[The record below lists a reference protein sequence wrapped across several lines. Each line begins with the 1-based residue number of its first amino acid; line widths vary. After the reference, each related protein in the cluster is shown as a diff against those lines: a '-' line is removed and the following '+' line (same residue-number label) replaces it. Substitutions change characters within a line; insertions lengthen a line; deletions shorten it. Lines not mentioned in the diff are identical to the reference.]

1 VAETKQETKP
11 KAAAAPAVPE
21 AAPKAP
27 ESVTISVNGRDLT
40 VPPGYPVIQAALD
53 HKIHIPHFCYHPDL
67 GIDGNCRM
75 CLGELEGAP
84 KLVATCTLRAAAG
97 MKVRTDTPRV
107 REAVRGVLE
116 FILIN
121 HPIDCPICD
130 QAGECGLQDFY
141 ATYGLY
147 GSRVRLEDK
156 VRKRKVIDL
165 GPMIVL
171 DTERCV
177 LCSRCIRFS
186 DKVDGTHEIRF
197 KQRGDHTEI
206 TTFEDQP
213 LVSGYA
219 GNLADICPVGALTSK
234 DFRFKMRVW
243 FLKSAPSVCDVCS
256 NGCSMRIDHQGNR
269 IHRQVPR
276 RNSAVN
282 ASWMCDEGRLSYKRV
297 GAPTRLQVPVLGD
310 RGGKRTPIPWEKA
323 LDLAARRIREAR
335 EPAGQILA
343 VATPAVTTEEL
354 YLFGKFARTV
364 LRTPHIDFRVSSTNE
379 QPSESED
386 GILRRKDRFPNSTGA
401 ALLGLT
407 PGGLGAAAE
416 GSASSVAAGAGES
429 TGLAGAASRPFKL
442 VYVLAADRL
451 AEADHLPAI
460 RSILERAGIVIAH
473 AAHDTE
479 LLDLC
484 DLVFPVTMNAE
495 RRGTLVNH
503 SGRVQRI
510 EPAVAAPGEAE
521 PDGRVLTFIAEKL
534 EEPLG
539 VYDPAAVFAEM
550 AARVPAFHGLTFNQL
565 GDLGRQANGIEAV
578 PPRVTEIAVAPQL
591 VG

>member
-1 VAETKQETKP
+1 
-11 KAAAAPAVPE
+11 
-21 AAPKAP
+21 
-27 ESVTISVNGRDLT
+27 
-40 VPPGYPVIQAALD
+40 
-53 HKIHIPHFCYHPDL
+53 
-67 GIDGNCRM
+67 M
-75 CLGELEGAP
+75 
-84 KLVATCTLRAAAG
+84 
-97 MKVRTDTPRV
+97 
-107 REAVRGVLE
+107 
-116 FILIN
+116 
-121 HPIDCPICD
+121 
-130 QAGECGLQDFY
+130 
-141 ATYGLY
+141 
-147 GSRVRLEDK
+147 
-156 VRKRKVIDL
+156 
-165 GPMIVL
+165 
-171 DTERCV
+171 
-177 LCSRCIRFS
+177 
-186 DKVDGTHEIRF
+186 DGTHEIRF

-243 FLKSAPSVCDVCS
+243 FLNSAPSVCDVCA

-282 ASWMCDEGRLSYKRV
+282 ASWMCDEGRLAYKRV

-379 QPSESED
+379 KPSESED

-407 PGGLGAAAE
+407 PGGAGAAAE
-416 GSASSVAAGAGES
+416 GSASSAAAAGTGES
-429 TGLAGAASRPFKL
+429 TGFAGAASRPFKL